1 MTEPSIEEMRANV
14 ETVRRFNDALAAT
27 DLETILAITD
37 PGIEVVQTDALPWG
51 GEFHG
56 HDGLGDFFGKL
67 TGTIASRVTIDEMFS
82 AGDQV
87 VQIGR
92 TAGTVK
98 ATGAEFD
105 IREVH
110 VLTVRAGK
118 IVRFAATI
126 DTPGMLAALAAT
138 TG

>member
-14 ETVRRFNDALAAT
+14 ETVRRFYDALAAT

-37 PGIEVVQTDALPWG
+37 PGIEVVQTDVLPWG

-56 HDGLGDFFGKL
+56 HDGIGDFFGKL
-67 TGTIASRVTIDEMFS
+67 TGTIASRVTIDEMFA
-82 AGDQV
+82 AGNDV

-126 DTPGMLAALAAT
+126 DTPGMLAALTASAR
-138 TG
+138 